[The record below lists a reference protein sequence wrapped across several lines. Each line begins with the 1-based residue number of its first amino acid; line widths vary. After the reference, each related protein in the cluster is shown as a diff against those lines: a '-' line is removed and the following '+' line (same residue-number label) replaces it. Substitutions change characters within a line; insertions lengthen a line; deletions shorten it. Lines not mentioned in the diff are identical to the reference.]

1 MSDNGKGVDHETL
14 SKIASGKTIGVGL
27 RGMRERVRQ
36 LGGNLEIESNG
47 HGTIVT
53 ATVPIA
59 ESLDGQIQPSS
70 GKPKHWAASS
80 G

>member
-1 MSDNGKGVDHETL
+1 MVKGLDHETQA
-14 SKIASGKTIGVGL
+14 KIASGETVGVGL

-36 LGGNLEIESNG
+36 LGGNMEIRSNG

-59 ESLDGQIQPSS
+59 ESGNGQLQSFRGMHKQRATSPI
-70 GKPKHWAASS
+70 
-80 G
+80 